1 MLPYGQSPSCVVYK
15 REAIIDRKLDGVVLF
30 SCIFLLLSRI
40 EMDTPSRPS
49 SDSFPPDMRNAIGAF
64 DTEAKRI
71 VATFLTRLESRQTPP
86 IVYHYTDDMGLRGIL
101 ESGRVWLTDIFS
113 LNDPS
118 ELRHGLSR
126 IVAILNEKAAS
137 GPPESQQFAE
147 LFRSLGQGLSRSA
160 HYFVCSF
167 SETGDDLGQWRAYA
181 DNGRGYALGFDAQAL
196 EQAFGK
202 GAETSISNRAAFPV
216 TYGDV
221 TLDDIEGQIIGSMF
235 ALISGPHGRNLAGS
249 AIREYIAELATALAS
264 NALHAALFFKH
275 EAYSN
280 EREYRFLEVHR
291 ADAPPAVKLRS
302 RPYRLIRYR
311 DFDWKTPAPAAP
323 KKIVVGP
330 ASDPETGRRFALDC
344 AREFLSS
351 PVDIILS
358 RIPYRAS

>member
-1 MLPYGQSPSCVVYK
+1 
-15 REAIIDRKLDGVVLF
+15 
-30 SCIFLLLSRI
+30 
-40 EMDTPSRPS
+40 MDTPSGL
-49 SDSFPPDMRNAIGAF
+49 SFDLFPHDMREAIGAF
-64 DTEAKRI
+64 DIEAKQI
-71 VATFLTRLESRQTPP
+71 VARFLARLESRQTPP
-86 IVYHYTDDMGLRGIL
+86 IVYHYTDDKGLRGIL
-101 ESGRVWLTDIFS
+101 ESGCVWLTDIFS

-147 LFRSLGQGLSRSA
+147 MFRSLDQGLSRSA

-196 EQAFGK
+196 EQAFGTV
-202 GAETSISNRAAFPV
+202 AETSTSNRAAFPV
-216 TYGDV
+216 TYGDAA
-221 TLDDIEGQIIGSMF
+221 LDDIEGQIIASMF
-235 ALISGPHGRNLAGS
+235 ALISRPRGRNLPGP
-249 AIREYIAELATALAS
+249 AIRAYIAELATALAS

-291 ADAPPAVKLRS
+291 ADAPPTVKLRS

-311 DFDWKTPAPAAP
+311 DFDWKTLAPAAP
-323 KKIVVGP
+323 KKIVLGP
-330 ASDPETGRRFALDC
+330 AADSETGRRFALDC

-351 PVDIILS
+351 PVDIFS
-358 RIPYRAS
+358 STIPYRAN

>member
-1 MLPYGQSPSCVVYK
+1 
-15 REAIIDRKLDGVVLF
+15 
-30 SCIFLLLSRI
+30 
-40 EMDTPSRPS
+40 MDTPSGLS
-49 SDSFPPDMRNAIGAF
+49 SDSFPPDLRDAIGAF
-64 DTEAKRI
+64 DTEAKQI
-71 VATFLTRLESRQTPP
+71 VAAFLTRLESRQTPP
-86 IVYHYTDDMGLRGIL
+86 ILYHYTDDKGLRGIL

-118 ELRHGLSR
+118 ELLHGLSR
-126 IVAILNEKAAS
+126 IVAVLKKKAAS
-137 GPPESQQFAE
+137 GPPESQQFAD
-147 LFRSLGQGLSRSA
+147 LFRSLDQGLSRSA

-202 GAETSISNRAAFPV
+202 DAETTTSNRAAFPV
-216 TYGDV
+216 TYGDAA
-221 TLDDIEGQIIGSMF
+221 LDDIEGEIIGSMF
-235 ALISGPHGRNLAGS
+235 ALISRPRGRNLPEP
-249 AIREYIAELATALAS
+249 AIRAYIAELATALAS
-264 NALHAALFFKH
+264 NALHPALFFKH

-330 ASDPETGRRFALDC
+330 AADPETGRRFALDC

-351 PVDIILS
+351 PVEIIPS
-358 RIPYRAS
+358 TTPYRAN